1 MHDFKERNTVNV
13 VSFQF
18 KQMLKKDRKI
28 NNKVHFAQFS
38 LSKMQNKLP
47 LQIAT
52 NDDVMTELQLAI
64 DVRMTTPLSNKA
76 LVIFGRFIRAGDLPT
91 FSRLLCHEVD
101 MTSKF

>member
-38 LSKMQNKLP
+38 SPKMQNNEI
-47 LQIAT
+47 QIAT
-52 NDDVMTELQLAI
+52 IDDVMT
-64 DVRMTTPLSNKA
+64 
-76 LVIFGRFIRAGDLPT
+76 
-91 FSRLLCHEVD
+91 
-101 MTSKF
+101 

>member
-38 LSKMQNKLP
+38 LSKMQNNEI
-47 LQIAT
+47 QIAT
-52 NDDVMTELQLAI
+52 TDDVMTELQLAI
-64 DVRMTTPLSNKA
+64 DARMTTPLSNKA
-76 LVIFGRFIRAGDLPT
+76 LVIFGRFIRARDLPT

>member
-38 LSKMQNKLP
+38 LSKMQNNER
-47 LQIAT
+47 QIAT
-52 NDDVMTELQLAI
+52 TDDVMT
-64 DVRMTTPLSNKA
+64 
-76 LVIFGRFIRAGDLPT
+76 
-91 FSRLLCHEVD
+91 
-101 MTSKF
+101 

>member
-28 NNKVHFAQFS
+28 NNKVHFAQFI
-38 LSKMQNKLP
+38 KNAK

-52 NDDVMTELQLAI
+52 TDDVMIKLQLAF
-64 DVRMTTPLSNKA
+64 DARMTTPLSNKA
-76 LVIFGRFIRAGDLPT
+76 LVIFGRFIRTNTKDLPT